1 MDFHTGEAVSQI
13 HLRKS
18 RSFIERTI
26 FNLSTGINFAA
37 LAEESA
43 RSGGV
48 LQRVDPR
55 IKVVGTLAM
64 IVAVALTHSRA
75 AIAGSLV
82 FAIVLAALSRISPFV
97 LARLV
102 WTPVLLFTG
111 CIALPA
117 IFLTPG
123 EPVHAGWPVT
133 SQGLRTASF
142 LLLRAE
148 AAVSLSTL
156 LVLTTRWA
164 HILKALR
171 VLRLPVVFVVILGMT
186 YRYLFVILET
196 ALDMF
201 ESRESRTVGVLEGP
215 DRRRLATATVGALLS
230 KSYHLSNDV
239 HLAMQSRG
247 FRGEVYILDD
257 FETRPADWYWL
268 LLFFTVAATVTWV
281 GR

>member
-1 MDFHTGEAVSQI
+1 MTFV
-13 HLRKS
+13 
-18 RSFIERTI
+18 ERTI
-26 FNLSTGINFAA
+26 GSLSKGLNFAA
-37 LAEESA
+37 LADDSA
-43 RSGGV
+43 RSQTGL

-55 IKVVGTLAM
+55 VKVVGMLAM
-64 IVAVALTHSRA
+64 IVSAAVSRNLPEIAILFLIAASLAVASQ
-75 AIAGSLV
+75 ISL
-82 FAIVLAALSRISPFV
+82 AN
-97 LARLV
+97 LARWV

-117 IFLTPG
+117 IFVTPG
-123 EPVHAGWPVT
+123 TPLYGPVT
-133 SQGLRTASF
+133 HQGVRTASF

-148 AAVSLSTL
+148 TCVSLSTL

-186 YRYLFVILET
+186 YRYLFLILET

-201 ESRESRTVGVLEGP
+201 ESRKSRTVGVLQGS
-215 DRRRLATATVGALLS
+215 DRRRLATATVGVLLS
-230 KSYHLSNDV
+230 KSYHLSSDV

-247 FRGEVYILDD
+247 FRGEVYMLDD
-257 FETRPADWYWL
+257 FEMRGADWCWL
-268 LLFFTVAATVTWV
+268 LFFFTVAAAVVWV

>member
-1 MDFHTGEAVSQI
+1 MDVRPGENVSQI
-13 HLRKS
+13 HLTRS

-26 FNLSTGINFAA
+26 FNLSLGMNFAA
-37 LAEESA
+37 LAEDSA

-48 LQRVDPR
+48 LQRADPR
-55 IKVVGTLAM
+55 VKVTGMLAM
-64 IVAVALTHSRA
+64 IIAVAVTHSLR
-75 AIAGSLV
+75 AIAVL
-82 FAIVLAALSRISPFV
+82 FLLAIVLGIASRISPFH
-97 LARLV
+97 LARWV
-102 WTPVLLFTG
+102 WTPVFLFTG
-111 CIALPA
+111 CLALPA

-123 EPVHAGWPVT
+123 EPIGLHIT
-133 SQGLRTASF
+133 SQGVRTASL

-171 VLRLPVVFVVILGMT
+171 VLQVPVVLVVILGMT
-186 YRYLFVILET
+186 YRYLFVILQT

-201 ESRESRTVGVLEGP
+201 ESRESRTVGVLAGP
-215 DRRRLATATVGALLS
+215 DGRRLATATVGVLLS
-230 KSYHLSNDV
+230 KSYQLSTDV

-247 FRGEVYILDD
+247 FRGEVYLLDD
-257 FETRPADWYWL
+257 FEMRRADWGWL
-268 LLFFTVAATVTWV
+268 TFFFAVSAVVIWM

>member
-1 MDFHTGEAVSQI
+1 VSQI
-13 HLRKS
+13 HLGKS
-18 RSFIERTI
+18 RSFVERTI
-26 FNLSTGINFAA
+26 WNLSRGMNFAA
-37 LAEESA
+37 LAEDSA
-43 RSGGV
+43 RSGGL
-48 LQRVDPR
+48 LQGVDARV
-55 IKVVGTLAM
+55 KVVGTLAL
-64 IVAVALTHSRA
+64 IVAVALTHSLA
-75 AIAGSLV
+75 AIATAFL
-82 FAIVLAALSRISPFV
+82 FASVLAVLSRISPV
-97 LARLV
+97 HLARWV
-102 WTPVLLFTG
+102 WMPVFLFTG

-123 EPVHAGWPVT
+123 EPIRAGWPIT
-133 SQGLRTASF
+133 MQGLRSAGF
-142 LLLRAE
+142 LLSRSE
-148 AAVSLSTL
+148 TAASLSTL

-215 DRRRLATATVGALLS
+215 DRRRLATATVGVLLS
-230 KSYHLSNDV
+230 KSYHLSTDV

-257 FETRPADWYWL
+257 FEFRRTDWAWGF
-268 LLFFTVAATVTWV
+268 LFFACAAAVVWA

>member
-1 MDFHTGEAVSQI
+1 MTFV
-13 HLRKS
+13 
-18 RSFIERTI
+18 ERTI
-26 FNLSTGINFAA
+26 GSLSNGMNFAA
-37 LAEESA
+37 LADDSA
-43 RSGGV
+43 RSQTGL

-55 IKVVGTLAM
+55 VKVIGVLAM
-64 IVAVALTHSRA
+64 IVSVAVSRNLP
-75 AIAGSLV
+75 AIASMFLFAASLV
-82 FAIVLAALSRISPFV
+82 AASRIS
-97 LARLV
+97 LADFARWV

-117 IFLTPG
+117 IFVTPG
-123 EPVHAGWPVT
+123 TPLYGPIT
-133 SQGLRTASF
+133 QQGVRTASF

-148 AAVSLSTL
+148 TCVSLSTL

-186 YRYLFVILET
+186 YRYLFLILET

-201 ESRESRTVGVLEGP
+201 ESRKSRTVGEMEGA
-215 DRRRLATATVGALLS
+215 DRRRLATATVGVLLS
-230 KSYHLSNDV
+230 KSYHLSADV

-247 FRGEVYILDD
+247 FRGEVYMLDD
-257 FETRPADWYWL
+257 FEMRRMDWCWL
-268 LLFFTVAATVTWV
+268 LLFFTVAATVIWV

>member
-1 MDFHTGEAVSQI
+1 MTFV
-13 HLRKS
+13 
-18 RSFIERTI
+18 ERTI
-26 FNLSTGINFAA
+26 GSLSKGLNFAA
-37 LAEESA
+37 SADDSA
-43 RSGGV
+43 RYKSGL

-55 IKVVGTLAM
+55 VKVIGMLAVIVSVAVSRNLPAIASVFLFAATLA
-64 IVAVALTHSRA
+64 VA
-75 AIAGSLV
+75 
-82 FAIVLAALSRISPFV
+82 SRISLLDF
-97 LARLV
+97 ARWV

-117 IFLTPG
+117 VFVTPG
-123 EPVHAGWPVT
+123 TPLYGPIT
-133 SQGLRTASF
+133 QQGVRTAGF

-148 AAVSLSTL
+148 TCVSLSTL

-186 YRYLFVILET
+186 YRYLFLILET

-201 ESRESRTVGVLEGP
+201 ESRKSRTVGEMEGA
-215 DRRRLATATVGALLS
+215 DRRRLATATVGVLLS
-230 KSYHLSNDV
+230 KSYHLSADV

-247 FRGEVYILDD
+247 FRGEVFMLDD
-257 FETRPADWYWL
+257 FEMRGEDWGWL
-268 LLFFTVAATVTWV
+268 LLFFTVATAVIWV

>member
-1 MDFHTGEAVSQI
+1 VDFHAGEAVSQI
-13 HLRKS
+13 HLGKS
-18 RSFIERTI
+18 RSFVGRTI
-26 FNLSTGINFAA
+26 WNLSRGMNFAA
-37 LAEESA
+37 LAEDSA
-43 RSGGV
+43 RAGGL
-48 LQRVDPR
+48 LQGVDPR
-55 IKVVGTLAM
+55 VKVVGTFAV
-64 IVAVALTHSRA
+64 IVAVALTHSLA
-75 AIAGSLV
+75 AIAGAFI
-82 FAIVLAALSRISPFV
+82 FAIILAALSRISPFH
-97 LARLV
+97 LARWV
-102 WTPVLLFTG
+102 WMPVFLFTG

-123 EPVHAGWPVT
+123 DPIRAGWPITV
-133 SQGLRTASF
+133 QGLRTAGF
-142 LLLRAE
+142 LLLRSE
-148 AAVSLSTL
+148 TAVSLSTL

-215 DRRRLATATVGALLS
+215 DRRRLATATIGVLLS
-230 KSYHLSNDV
+230 KSYQLSTNV

-257 FETRPADWYWL
+257 FMFRRVDCAWI
-268 LLFFTVAATVTWV
+268 FFFVAFAAAVVWA